1 MGKVPWH
8 SGFGLT
14 ASEHWR
20 HTKNSFDLKV
30 FANSSTMAGVGNIEC
45 AYALETA
52 ALHTSPREFFLI
64 HILLLRWPLLLF
76 NIVCDFTIE
85 CYCMRA
91 RP

>member
-20 HTKNSFDLKV
+20 HTKKSFNLKV
-30 FANSSTMAGVGNIEC
+30 FAHSSTMAGVGNIEC

-52 ALHTSPREFFLI
+52 ALHTSPREFFSNS
-64 HILLLRWPLLLF
+64 HF
-76 NIVCDFTIE
+76 TTSMAIVIVQ
-85 CYCMRA
+85 YRV
-91 RP
+91 